1 MRQPQG
7 IALVVTLAI
16 LVAVGLLA
24 FASSVTTMISQ
35 WSARNERGATEAYYV
50 AETGLQQWKTR
61 LFQSYRW
68 QLYQTVRNSSG
79 GGAPTRSECDNVL
92 AGGVDW
98 NRNGTIESNE
108 ALPTTRT
115 GSVQMGSSTGTYT
128 ITVAQDPTRSRFM
141 LVRSVGRF
149 NGSQAIAQA
158 TFDLSNTGPWNYAI
172 FSGRGAANRHLN
184 GGALIRGGLYVQGES
199 SQPDR
204 IVIDSNGNF
213 RMENEYNYTTDN
225 VFGSRLNTD
234 MRSLSNL
241 CATLR
246 VQHGRVEVGGSSEY
260 GDPNNRLLG
269 AYVGSRISDIFGNTS
284 NVCQS
289 NRGICT
295 DDRGAFDLPPAL
307 APRFPEF
314 TTTPCTTNPSRT
326 WAACVRDEADARGI
340 RITSAGITIP
350 TGASFNVNP
359 NSTDGCRLSRVVTS
373 GALNFGSN
381 NLNCLY
387 TLNGRTGGFR
397 YIAGSPGSL
406 EIYGTLN
413 TSGLNVNFNNA
424 VNYRAFDFTN
434 PTTDRNASIFVEGG
448 SITLNRD
455 VLPDASSA
463 TFPNQVLGLLAQNN
477 IEQLTDNAMGIF
489 YAGNRF
495 RTQRDQRTLGTVVA
509 NEFCTTSAGGSQC
522 NAGQRAEVTY
532 VPTMGNIPVAAQIP
546 EDTIIAS
553 FKIMSYERR

>member
-68 QLYQTVRNSSG
+68 QLHETVRNTG
-79 GGAPTRSECDNVL
+79 GSRTPTRSECGNVL

-98 NRNGTIESNE
+98 NRNGQIDSDET
-108 ALPTTRT
+108 LPTTRT
-115 GSVQMGSSTGTYT
+115 GSVQMGASTGTYT
-128 ITVAQDPTRSRFM
+128 ITVAQDPTRPRFM

-184 GGALIRGGLYVQGES
+184 GGALIRGGLYVQGQS
-199 SQPDR
+199 SDPDR

-213 RMENEYNYTTDN
+213 RMENEYNYSTDN
-225 VFGSRLNTD
+225 VFSNRLNTD

-260 GDPNNRLLG
+260 GDPSNPLLG
-269 AYVGSRISDIFGNTS
+269 AYVGSRTSDIFGNTS
-284 NVCQS
+284 NVCTA

-314 TTTPCTTNPSRT
+314 NTTPCTGDPSRT
-326 WAACVRDEADARGI
+326 WAACARDEAAARGL
-340 RITSAGITIP
+340 RITSTGINIP
-350 TGASFNVNP
+350 PGASFNVDV
-359 NSTDGCRLSRVVTS
+359 NSADGCRLSRVVTS
-373 GALNFGSN
+373 GALNFGSS

-397 YIAGSPGSL
+397 YTAGSPGTL
-406 EIYGTLN
+406 EIYGTLH

-434 PTTDRNASIFVEGG
+434 PTTDRAASIFVEGG
-448 SITLNRD
+448 SITLGRD

-495 RTQRDQRTLGTVVA
+495 HTQRDQRTLGTVVA
-509 NEFCTTSAGGSQC
+509 NEFCTTSAGNSQC

>member
-24 FASSVTTMISQ
+24 FASSVTTMVSQ

-61 LFQSYRW
+61 LFQTYRW
-68 QLYQTVRNSSG
+68 QLYQTVRNVG
-79 GGAPTRSECDNVL
+79 GSRTPTRSECGNVL

-108 ALPTTRT
+108 TLPTTRT
-115 GSVQMGSSTGTYT
+115 GSVPMGTGTGTYT
-128 ITVAQDPTRSRFM
+128 ITVAQDPTRPRFM

-172 FSGRGAANRHLN
+172 FSGRGAANKHLN
-184 GGALIRGGLYVQGES
+184 GGATIRGGLYVQGQS
-199 SQPDR
+199 SDPNR
-204 IVIDSNGNF
+204 SVIDSNGNF
-213 RMENEYNYTTDN
+213 ALYNDYNYTSDN
-225 VFGSRLNTD
+225 VFGSRLNSD
-234 MRSLSNL
+234 MRSLANL

-246 VQHGRVEVGGSSEY
+246 VQYGQVEVGGSSSY
-260 GDPNNRLLG
+260 GTPSNPLLG
-269 AYVGSRISDIFGNTS
+269 AYVGDAANDIYGNTS
-284 NVCQS
+284 NVCAA

-314 TTTPCTTNPSRT
+314 NSTPCTTNPSRT
-326 WAACVRDEADARGI
+326 WAACVRDEAAERGI
-340 RITSAGITIP
+340 RITSTGILFP
-350 TGASFNVNP
+350 
-359 NSTDGCRLSRVVTS
+359 L
-373 GALNFGSN
+373 GALPTSPLSCVTANVLSGGTLRFGNTSID
-381 NLNCLY
+381 CRY

-397 YIAGSPGSL
+397 YIAGNPGTL
-406 EIYGTLN
+406 EIYGTLH
-413 TSGLNVNFNNA
+413 TSGINVSFDNA

-434 PTTDRNASIFVEGG
+434 PTERNASIFVEGG

-477 IEQLTDNAMGIF
+477 IEQLTNNAMGIF

-495 RTQRDQRTLGTVVA
+495 RTQRNQRTLGTVVT

-522 NAGQRAEVTY
+522 NAGQQAEVTY

>member
-16 LVAVGLLA
+16 LVAVALMA
-24 FASSVTTMISQ
+24 FATSVTTMVSQ
-35 WSARNERGATEAYYV
+35 WSARNERGVTEAYYV

-61 LFQSYRW
+61 LFQTYRW
-68 QLYQTVRNSSG
+68 QLYQTVSNFSG
-79 GGAPTRSECDNVL
+79 SRTPTRSECGNVL

-108 ALPTTRT
+108 TLPTTRT
-115 GSVQMGSSTGTYT
+115 GSVPMGTGTYT
-128 ITVAQDPTRSRFM
+128 ITVAQDPTRPRFM

-172 FSGRGAANRHLN
+172 FSGRGAANKHLN
-184 GGALIRGGLYVQGES
+184 GGATIRGGLYVQGQS
-199 SQPDR
+199 SDPDR
-204 IVIDSNGNF
+204 SVIDSNGNF
-213 RMENEYNYTTDN
+213 ALYNDYNYTSDN
-225 VFGSRLNTD
+225 VFGSRLNSD
-234 MRSLSNL
+234 MRSLANL

-246 VQHGRVEVGGSSEY
+246 VQYGRVEVSGSSSY
-260 GDPNNRLLG
+260 GTPSNPLLG
-269 AYVGSRISDIFGNTS
+269 AYVGDAVNDIYGNTS
-284 NVCQS
+284 SVCAA

-314 TTTPCTTNPSRT
+314 NSTPCTTNPSRS
-326 WAACVRDEADARGI
+326 WAACVRDEAAERGI
-340 RITSAGITIP
+340 RITS
-350 TGASFNVNP
+350 
-359 NSTDGCRLSRVVTS
+359 TS
-373 GALNFGSN
+373 ILFPLGALPVSPLSCVTGNVLSGGTLRFGNTSMD
-381 NLNCLY
+381 CRY

-397 YIAGSPGSL
+397 YIAGNPGTL
-406 EIYGTLN
+406 EIYGTLH
-413 TSGLNVNFNNA
+413 TSGINVSFDNA
-424 VNYRAFDFTN
+424 VNYQAFDFTN
-434 PTTDRNASIFVEGG
+434 PTERNASIFVEGG

-477 IEQLTDNAMGIF
+477 IEQLTNNAMGIF
-489 YAGNRF
+489 YAGGRF
-495 RTQRDQRTLGTVVA
+495 RTQRNQRTLGTVVT
-509 NEFCTTSAGGSQC
+509 NEFCTTSAGGNQC
-522 NAGQRAEVTY
+522 NAGQQAEVTY

-546 EDTIIAS
+546 EDTIVAS

>member
-68 QLYQTVRNSSG
+68 QLYETVRNTSG
-79 GGAPTRSECDNVL
+79 SRAPTRSECGNVL
-92 AGGVDW
+92 SGGVDW
-98 NRNGTIESNE
+98 NRNGQIDSNE
-108 ALPTTRT
+108 TLPTTRT

-172 FSGRGAANRHLN
+172 FSGRGAANKHLN
-184 GGALIRGGLYVQGES
+184 GGVIIRGGLYVQGQS
-199 SQPDR
+199 SNPDKA
-204 IVIDSNGNF
+204 VIDSTGNF
-213 RMENEYNYTTDN
+213 AMLNEYNYSSDA
-225 VFGSRLNTD
+225 VLGSRLNSD

-246 VQHGRVEVGGSSEY
+246 VQYGRVEVSGSSSY
-260 GDPNNRLLG
+260 GTPSNKLLG
-269 AYVGSRISDIFGNTS
+269 AYVGDAVNDIYGNTS
-284 NVCQS
+284 NVCAN

-314 TTTPCTTNPSRT
+314 NTTPCANDPSKT
-326 WAACVRDEADARGI
+326 WAACVRDEAATRGL
-340 RITSAGITIP
+340 RITSSAVLFPVGAIP
-350 TGASFNVNP
+350 TNP
-359 NSTDGCRLSRVVTS
+359 LSCVLSNLLSS
-373 GALNFGSN
+373 GELRFGSN
-381 NLNCLY
+381 NVDCRY
-387 TLNGRTGGFR
+387 TLNGKTGGFR
-397 YIAGSPGSL
+397 YTGGSPGTL
-406 EIYGTLN
+406 EIYGTLH
-413 TSGLNVNFNNA
+413 TSGINVRFSNA
-424 VNYRAFDFTN
+424 VNYRAFNFTN
-434 PTTDRNASIFVEGG
+434 PTERNASIFVEGG
-448 SITLNRD
+448 SIFIQGDL
-455 VLPDASSA
+455 LPDASSA

-477 IEQLTDNAMGIF
+477 IEQLTNNAMGIF
-489 YAGNRF
+489 YAGSRF
-495 RTQRDQRTLGTVVA
+495 RTQRNQRTLGTVVS

-522 NAGQRAEVTY
+522 NAGQQAEVTY
-532 VPTMGNIPVAAQIP
+532 IPTMGNIPVAAQIP

-553 FKIMSYERR
+553 FKVMSYERR

>member
-61 LFQSYRW
+61 LFQTYRW
-68 QLYQTVRNSSG
+68 QLYQTVSNTG
-79 GGAPTRSECDNVL
+79 GSRTPTRSECGNVL

-108 ALPTTRT
+108 TLPATRT
-115 GSVQMGSSTGTYT
+115 GSVPMGAGTGTYT
-128 ITVAQDPTRSRFM
+128 ITVAQDPTRPRFM

-172 FSGRGAANRHLN
+172 FSGRGAANKHLN
-184 GGALIRGGLYVQGES
+184 GGATIRGGLYVQGQS
-199 SQPDR
+199 SDPDR
-204 IVIDSNGNF
+204 SVIDSNGNF
-213 RMENEYNYTTDN
+213 ALYNEYNYSSD
-225 VFGSRLNTD
+225 GLLSSHLNSD

-246 VQHGRVEVGGSSEY
+246 VQYGRVEVGGSSSY
-260 GDPNNRLLG
+260 GTPSNPLLG
-269 AYVGSRISDIFGNTS
+269 AYVGDAANDIYGNTS
-284 NVCQS
+284 SVCAA

-314 TTTPCTTNPSRT
+314 NTTPCTTDPSRT
-326 WAACVRDEADARGI
+326 WAACVRDEATARGI
-340 RITSAGITIP
+340 RITS
-350 TGASFNVNP
+350 GAILFP
-359 NSTDGCRLSRVVTS
+359 S
-373 GALNFGSN
+373 GALPSSPLSCVLGNVLNGGVLRFGNTSMDCRFS
-381 NLNCLY
+381 LD
-387 TLNGRTGGFR
+387 GRTGGFR
-397 YIAGSPGSL
+397 YLAGNPGTL
-406 EIYGTLN
+406 EIYGTLH
-413 TSGLNVNFNNA
+413 TSGINVSFDNP

-434 PTTDRNASIFVEGG
+434 PSERNASIFVEGG

-455 VLPDASSA
+455 LLPDASSA

-477 IEQLTDNAMGIF
+477 IEQLTNNAMGIF
-489 YAGNRF
+489 YAGGRF
-495 RTQRDQRTLGTVVA
+495 RTQRNQRTLGTVVT

-522 NAGQRAEVTY
+522 NAGQQAEVTY

>member
-61 LFQSYRW
+61 LFQTYRW
-68 QLYQTVRNSSG
+68 QLYQTVSNAG
-79 GGAPTRSECDNVL
+79 GNRAPTRSECGNVL

-98 NRNGTIESNE
+98 NRNGTIETNE
-108 ALPTTRT
+108 TLPTTRT
-115 GSVQMGSSTGTYT
+115 GSVHMGSSTGTYT

-172 FSGRGAANRHLN
+172 FSGRGSANRHLN
-184 GGALIRGGLYVQGES
+184 GGALIRGGLYVQGQS
-199 SQPDR
+199 SDPDR
-204 IVIDSNGNF
+204 VVIDSNGNF

-246 VQHGRVEVGGSSEY
+246 VQYGRVEVGGSSEY
-260 GDPNNRLLG
+260 GDPSNPLLG
-269 AYVGSRISDIFGNTS
+269 AYVGDAASDIFGNTS

-314 TTTPCTTNPSRT
+314 NTTPCTSDPSRT
-326 WAACVRDEADARGI
+326 WAACVRDEAAARGL
-340 RITSAGITIP
+340 RITSAAVLFP
-350 TGASFNVNP
+350 TGAVPTSP
-359 NSTDGCRLSRVVTS
+359 LSCVLGNLLS
-373 GALNFGSN
+373 GGELRFGSTSVD
-381 NLNCLY
+381 CRY
-387 TLNGRTGGFR
+387 SLNGKTGGFR
-397 YIAGSPGSL
+397 YISGNPGTL
-406 EIYGTLN
+406 EIYGTLH
-413 TSGLNVNFNNA
+413 TSGINVRFSNA
-424 VNYRAFDFTN
+424 VNYRAFDFTD
-434 PTTDRNASIFVEGG
+434 PTERNASIFVEGG
-448 SITLNRD
+448 SITLNGD
-455 VLPDASSA
+455 LLPDASSA

-477 IEQLTDNAMGIF
+477 IEQLTNNAMGIF
-489 YAGNRF
+489 YAGGRF
-495 RTQRDQRTLGTVVA
+495 RTQRDQRTLGTVVT

>member
-1 MRQPQG
+1 MREPQG

-68 QLYQTVRNSSG
+68 QLHETVRNTG
-79 GGAPTRSECDNVL
+79 GSRTSTRSECGNVL

-98 NRNGTIESNE
+98 NRNGQIDSNE
-108 ALPTTRT
+108 TLPTTRT
-115 GSVQMGSSTGTYT
+115 GSVQMGTSTGTYT
-128 ITVAQDPTRSRFM
+128 ITVAQDPTRPRFM

-184 GGALIRGGLYVQGES
+184 GGALIRGGLYVQGQS
-199 SQPDR
+199 SDPNR

-213 RMENEYNYTTDN
+213 RMENEYNYSTDN
-225 VFGSRLNTD
+225 VFGNRLNTD

-246 VQHGRVEVGGSSEY
+246 VQYGRVEVGGSSEY
-260 GDPNNRLLG
+260 GDPSNPLLG
-269 AYVGSRISDIFGNTS
+269 AYVGSRTSDIFGNTS
-284 NVCQS
+284 SVCAA

-307 APRFPEF
+307 APGFPEF
-314 TTTPCTTNPSRT
+314 NTTRCTSDPSRT
-326 WAACVRDEADARGI
+326 WAACVRDEAAARGL
-340 RITSAGITIP
+340 RITSSSILFP
-350 TGASFNVNP
+350 
-359 NSTDGCRLSRVVTS
+359 L
-373 GALNFGSN
+373 GALPTSPLSCVLGNVLDRGMLRFGSTSMD
-381 NLNCLY
+381 CRY
-387 TLNGRTGGFR
+387 TQNGRTGGFR
-397 YIAGSPGSL
+397 YIAGTPGTL
-406 EIYGTLN
+406 EIYGTLH
-413 TSGLNVNFNNA
+413 TSGINDSFDRA

-434 PTTDRNASIFVEGG
+434 PTDRNASIFVEGG
-448 SITLNRD
+448 SITLNGD
-455 VLPDASSA
+455 LLPDASSA

-509 NEFCTTSAGGSQC
+509 NEFCTTSAGNNQC

>member
-1 MRQPQG
+1 MRKPQG

-24 FASSVTTMISQ
+24 FATSVTTMISQ

-61 LFQSYRW
+61 LFQTYRW
-68 QLYQTVRNSSG
+68 QLYQTVRNVG
-79 GGAPTRSECDNVL
+79 GSRTPSRSECGNVL

-108 ALPTTRT
+108 TLPTTRT
-115 GSVQMGSSTGTYT
+115 GTVPMGAGTGTYT
-128 ITVAQDPTRSRFM
+128 ITIAQDPTRSRFM
-141 LVRSVGRF
+141 LVRSEGRF

-184 GGALIRGGLYVQGES
+184 GGALIRGGLYVQGQS
-199 SQPDR
+199 SDPDR
-204 IVIDSNGNF
+204 VVIDSNGNF

-246 VQHGRVEVGGSSEY
+246 VQYGRVEVGGSSEY
-260 GDPNNRLLG
+260 GDPSNPLLG
-269 AYVGSRISDIFGNTS
+269 AYVGDAANDIYGNTS
-284 NVCQS
+284 SVCAA

-314 TTTPCTTNPSRT
+314 NTTPCTNDPSRT
-326 WAACVRDEADARGI
+326 WAACVRDEAAARGL
-340 RITSAGITIP
+340 RITSTAILFPVGAIP
-350 TGASFNVNP
+350 TNP
-359 NSTDGCRLSRVVTS
+359 LSCALGNLLSS
-373 GALNFGSN
+373 GELRFGSTSVD
-381 NLNCLY
+381 CRY
-387 TLNGRTGGFR
+387 TLNGKTGGFR
-397 YIAGSPGSL
+397 YISGNPGTL
-406 EIYGTLN
+406 EIYGTLH
-413 TSGLNVNFNNA
+413 TSGINVRFSND
-424 VNYRAFDFTN
+424 VNYRAFDFAD
-434 PTTDRNASIFVEGG
+434 PTERNASIFVEGG
-448 SITLNRD
+448 SITLSGD
-455 VLPDASSA
+455 LLPDASSA

-509 NEFCTTSAGGSQC
+509 NEFCTTSAGNNNC

-546 EDTIIAS
+546 EDTVIAS

>member
-24 FASSVTTMISQ
+24 FASSITTLISQ

-68 QLYQTVRNSSG
+68 QLYETVRNTSG
-79 GGAPTRSECDNVL
+79 SRTPTRSECGNVL

-98 NRNGTIESNE
+98 NRNGRIDSDET
-108 ALPTTRT
+108 LPTTRT
-115 GSVQMGSSTGTYT
+115 GSVPMGPGTGTYT
-128 ITVAQDPTRSRFM
+128 ITVAQDPTRPRFM

-149 NGSQAIAQA
+149 NGSQAVAQA

-184 GGALIRGGLYVQGES
+184 GGALIRGGLYVQGQS
-199 SQPDR
+199 SDPDR
-204 IVIDSNGNF
+204 TVIDSNGNF
-213 RMENEYNYTTDN
+213 RMENEYNYSTDSVLAN
-225 VFGSRLNTD
+225 RLNSD

-246 VQHGRVEVGGSSEY
+246 VQYGRVEVSGSSEY
-260 GDPNNRLLG
+260 GDPSNPLLG
-269 AYVGSRISDIFGNTS
+269 AYVGDATNDIFGNTS
-284 NVCQS
+284 GVCTA

-314 TTTPCTTNPSRT
+314 NTTPCASDPSRT
-326 WAACVRDEADARGI
+326 WAACVRDEAAARGI
-340 RITSAGITIP
+340 RITGSGILFP
-350 TGASFNVNP
+350 P
-359 NSTDGCRLSRVVTS
+359 
-373 GALNFGSN
+373 GALPTSPLSCVLGNVLSGGALRFGNASMD
-381 NLNCLY
+381 CRY
-387 TLNGRTGGFR
+387 TLDGRTGGFR
-397 YIAGSPGSL
+397 YTAGSPGTL
-406 EIYGTLN
+406 EIYGTLH
-413 TSGLNVNFNNA
+413 THGINVFFDHA

-448 SITLNRD
+448 SITLSRD
-455 VLPDASSA
+455 LLPDASSA
-463 TFPNQVLGLLAQNN
+463 TFPSQVLGLLAQNN
-477 IEQLTDNAMGIF
+477 IEQLTSNAMGIF

-532 VPTMGNIPVAAQIP
+532 IPTMGNIPVAAQIP

>member
-1 MRQPQG
+1 MKQPQG

-24 FASSVTTMISQ
+24 FASSVTTMVSQ

-61 LFQSYRW
+61 LFQTYRW
-68 QLYQTVRNSSG
+68 QLYQTVRNVG
-79 GGAPTRSECDNVL
+79 GSRTPTRSECGNVL

-108 ALPTTRT
+108 TLPTTRT
-115 GSVQMGSSTGTYT
+115 GSVPMGTGTGTYT
-128 ITVAQDPTRSRFM
+128 ITVAQDPTRPRFM

-172 FSGRGAANRHLN
+172 FSGRGAANKHLN
-184 GGALIRGGLYVQGES
+184 GGATIRGGLYVQGQS
-199 SQPDR
+199 SDPNR
-204 IVIDSNGNF
+204 SVIDSNGNF
-213 RMENEYNYTTDN
+213 ALYNDYNYTSDN
-225 VFGSRLNTD
+225 VFGSRLNSD
-234 MRSLSNL
+234 MRSLANL

-246 VQHGRVEVGGSSEY
+246 VQYGQVEVGGSSSY
-260 GDPNNRLLG
+260 GTPSNPLLG
-269 AYVGSRISDIFGNTS
+269 AYVGDAANDIYGNTS
-284 NVCQS
+284 NVCAA

-314 TTTPCTTNPSRT
+314 NSTPCTTNPSRT
-326 WAACVRDEADARGI
+326 WAACVRDEAAERGI
-340 RITSAGITIP
+340 RITSTSILFP
-350 TGASFNVNP
+350 
-359 NSTDGCRLSRVVTS
+359 S
-373 GALNFGSN
+373 GALPTSPLSCVTANVLSGGMLRFGNTSMD
-381 NLNCLY
+381 CRY

-397 YIAGSPGSL
+397 YIAGNPGTL
-406 EIYGTLN
+406 EIYGTLH
-413 TSGLNVNFNNA
+413 TSGINVSFDNA

-434 PTTDRNASIFVEGG
+434 PTERNASIFVEGG

-489 YAGNRF
+489 YAGGRF
-495 RTQRDQRTLGTVVA
+495 RTQRDQRTLGTVVT
-509 NEFCTTSAGGSQC
+509 NEFCTTSAGNNNC
-522 NAGQRAEVTY
+522 NAGQQAEVTY

>member
-1 MRQPQG
+1 MQKPQG

-24 FASSVTTMISQ
+24 FASSVTTMVSQ

-68 QLYQTVRNSSG
+68 QLYQTVRNTG
-79 GGAPTRSECDNVL
+79 GSRTPTRSECGNVL

-98 NRNGTIESNE
+98 NRNGTIDSDET
-108 ALPTTRT
+108 LPTTRT
-115 GSVQMGSSTGTYT
+115 GSVQMGASTGTYT
-128 ITVAQDPTRSRFM
+128 ITVAQDPTRPRFM

-184 GGALIRGGLYVQGES
+184 GGALIRGGLYVQGQS
-199 SQPDR
+199 SAPDR

-213 RMENEYNYTTDN
+213 RMENEYNYSTDSVLGN
-225 VFGSRLNTD
+225 RLNSD

-246 VQHGRVEVGGSSEY
+246 VQYGRVEVGGSSEY
-260 GDPNNRLLG
+260 GDPSNPLLG
-269 AYVGSRISDIFGNTS
+269 AYVGSRTSDIFGNTS
-284 NVCQS
+284 NVCAA

-307 APRFPEF
+307 APNFPEF
-314 TTTPCTTNPSRT
+314 NTTRCTQDPSRT
-326 WAACVRDEADARGI
+326 WAACVRDEASARGI
-340 RITSAGITIP
+340 RISSSGILFP
-350 TGASFNVNP
+350 PGAMPMSTLSCVLGNV
-359 NSTDGCRLSRVVTS
+359 
-373 GALNFGSN
+373 LNGGVLRFGSN
-381 NLNCLY
+381 SMDCRY

-397 YIAGSPGSL
+397 YIAGTPGTL
-406 EIYGTLN
+406 EIYGTLH
-413 TSGLNVNFNNA
+413 TSGINVSFDRA
-424 VNYRAFDFTN
+424 VNYRAFDFTD
-434 PTTDRNASIFVEGG
+434 PTERNASIFVEGG
-448 SITLNRD
+448 SITLNGD
-455 VLPDASSA
+455 LLPDASSA

-477 IEQLTDNAMGIF
+477 IEQLTNNAMGIF
-489 YAGNRF
+489 YAGGRF

-546 EDTIIAS
+546 EDTIVAS